1 MNKVEEKEKTK
12 SFCDHK
18 EIGKQLGYYF
28 TDSSVGGNNPFFSEK
43 AAIVIQT
50 LRRFIEDEEQKRGL
64 YLLQTPLMS
73 RTDFL
78 KKSGHLNHY
87 NDLIF
92 NTKNINGS
100 ELSLRPVTCP
110 FHFAYFNHTKHSYA
124 ELPIGYYETTYIFRK
139 CKKGEQNGLYRTQF
153 FTIGD
158 SHIFCRKN
166 QISNEINRSIDY
178 IICLCKSLG
187 ITDNIKFVL
196 SSGISKKGELLGKE
210 NEWMEARQY
219 LSYALSSKNIFY
231 TENGNAA
238 AFYGPKIDVFFKS
251 FNRDIALFTIQL
263 DFQLAKKFNITYT
276 NEFNQKE
283 YPIIIHRSSVSSYE
297 RLLGVL
303 LEKYQGDLPF
313 WLAPIQI
320 KIFIITQICFN
331 YGKDVEQKFLNNGF
345 RVESEVISGVEL
357 STKIREETLQ
367 KTPFIVVIGKS
378 EMAQNNIS
386 VRFNNSNSIQKTD
399 MESFLGELK
408 NLIPKVDISALNSDK

>member
-1 MNKVEEKEKTK
+1 MKKVDDKEKTK
-12 SFCDHK
+12 SLCDHK

-64 YLLQTPLMS
+64 HLVQTPLMS
-73 RTDFL
+73 RTDFFE
-78 KKSGHLNHY
+78 KSGHLSHY

-110 FHFAYFNHTKHSYA
+110 FHFAFFNHTKHSYA

-166 QISNEINRSIDY
+166 QISDEINKSLDY

-210 NEWMEARQY
+210 NEWIEARQH

-251 FNRDIALFTIQL
+251 FNKDIALFTIQL

-276 NEFNQKE
+276 NEFDQKE
-283 YPIIIHRSSVSSYE
+283 HPIIIHRSSVSSYE

-313 WLAPIQI
+313 WLAPIQV
-320 KIFIITQICFN
+320 KIFIINQMCSN
-331 YGKDVEQKFLNNGF
+331 YGKEIEQTLLNNDY
-345 RVESEVISGVEL
+345 RVKSEIINSGEL
-357 STKIREETLQ
+357 STKIHEEILQ
-367 KTPFIVVIGKS
+367 KTHFIVVIGKN
-378 EMAQNNIS
+378 EMDQNAIS
-386 VRFNNSNSIQKTD
+386 VRFYNNKNIQKIKLN
-399 MESFLGELK
+399 SFLNEL
-408 NLIPKVDISALNSDK
+408 NELLPA